1 MQSRKIPILDL
12 NLSAFQHL
20 HGNTPELV
28 NQGGRVVFMF
38 NSDDAFYKLSE
49 LYNSN
54 ISIAVLDM
62 VNAQRELKSKML
74 SMKGQHKENE
84 KRNGFNHEVNFNR

>member
-1 MQSRKIPILDL
+1 MDKQRKIPILDL

-38 NSDDAFYKLSE
+38 DSDDAFYKLSE

-54 ISIAVLDM
+54 ISVAVLDM

-74 SMKGQHKENE
+74 SMKGQQRENGTRVNYE
-84 KRNGFNHEVNFNR
+84 RNFNR

>member
-1 MQSRKIPILDL
+1 MSLRKIPILDL

-28 NQGGRVVFMF
+28 SQGGRVVFMF
-38 NSDDAFYKLSE
+38 DSDDNFYKLSE
-49 LYNSN
+49 LYNNN
-54 ISIAVLDM
+54 ISVAVLDM

-74 SMKGQHKENE
+74 SMKGQHTGNGIRGHYEE
-84 KRNGFNHEVNFNR
+84 KNFNR

>member
-38 NSDDAFYKLSE
+38 DTDDTFYRLSE

-54 ISIAVLDM
+54 MSVDCLDF
-62 VNAQRELKSKML
+62 VNAQSDLPPISWTH
-74 SMKGQHKENE
+74 S
-84 KRNGFNHEVNFNR
+84 

>member
-28 NQGGRVVFMF
+28 NQGGRVVFLF
-38 NSDDAFYKLSE
+38 NADDAFYKLSE
-49 LYNSN
+49 LYNLN
-54 ISIAVLDM
+54 VPINCIDF

-74 SMKGQHKENE
+74 SMKGQHKENGTRSGNSE
-84 KRNGFNHEVNFNR
+84 RNFNR

>member
-1 MQSRKIPILDL
+1 MQSKKIPILDL
-12 NLSAFQHL
+12 NLSAFQHM
-20 HGNTPELV
+20 HGNTPELF

-38 NSDDAFYKLSE
+38 ETDDIFYRLSE
-49 LYNSN
+49 KYNSN
-54 ISIAVLDM
+54 IQVPVLDM

-84 KRNGFNHEVNFNR
+84 RRGEANNEYDFNR